1 MPFPGTDPWRHGSVA
16 REAEALRDRRSP
28 QRSASVLC
36 GMTSETA
43 DAAQL
48 VSKPIF
54 HRQKND
60 VAEQLFWFGL

>member
-1 MPFPGTDPWRHGSVA
+1 
-16 REAEALRDRRSP
+16 
-28 QRSASVLC
+28 
-36 GMTSETA
+36 MTSETA